1 MLQQV
6 ETIFEDMAP
15 MLKGL
20 KKKTYEANMKT
31 FREKNNEFFFNMMD
45 QLKMGNKEAIA
56 KHLSNSF
63 VAAVKQIFE
72 KRGKIKGSL
81 QMDLNFFI
89 IYYVFPSILMTQS
102 DDAKLMADTL
112 CETWGNSFKNAKI
125 GYTDYD
131 KLYESFKEKIFGL
144 F

>member
-6 ETIFEDMAP
+6 EAIFSDMAP

-20 KKKTYEANMKT
+20 KKQTYEANMKI
-31 FREKNNEFFFNMMD
+31 FREKNNEFFFQLMD
-45 QLKMGNKEAIA
+45 QLKVGNKEVIA
-56 KHLSNSF
+56 QHLSNSF
-63 VAAVKQIFE
+63 VVAVKQIFE
-72 KRGKIKGSL
+72 KKGKIKGNV
-81 QMDLNFFI
+81 QMDLNFFM

-102 DDAKLMADTL
+102 DDAKLLADTL
-112 CETWGNSFKNAKI
+112 CETWGKSFKDAKI

-131 KLYESFKEKIFGL
+131 KLYESFKEKIFGI

>member
-63 VAAVKQIFE
+63 VAISQWHFLNSP
-72 KRGKIKGSL
+72 SL
-81 QMDLNFFI
+81 KNF
-89 IYYVFPSILMTQS
+89 
-102 DDAKLMADTL
+102 
-112 CETWGNSFKNAKI
+112 
-125 GYTDYD
+125 
-131 KLYESFKEKIFGL
+131 LY
-144 F
+144 

>member
-6 ETIFEDMAP
+6 EVIFENMAP

-20 KKKTYEANMKT
+20 KKKSYEVNMKA
-31 FREKNNEFFFNMMD
+31 FREKNNEFFFGLMD
-45 QLKMGNKEAIA
+45 QLKIGNKEAIA

-72 KRGKIKGSL
+72 KNGKIKGSL
-81 QMDLNFFI
+81 QMDLNFFM
-89 IYYVFPSILMTQS
+89 IYYVFPSILLTHS
-102 DDAKLMADTL
+102 DNAKLMADTL
-112 CETWGNSFKNAKI
+112 CETWGNSFKDGKI

-131 KLYESFKEKIFGL
+131 TLYESFKEKIFGL

>member
-6 ETIFEDMAP
+6 EAIFADMGP

-20 KKKTYEANMKT
+20 KKQTYEVNMKA
-31 FREKNNEFFFNMMD
+31 FREQNNEFFFQLMD
-45 QLKMGNKEAIA
+45 QLKVGNKEVIA

-72 KRGKIKGSL
+72 KRGRIKGKV
-81 QMDLNFFI
+81 QMDLNFFM

-102 DDAKLMADTL
+102 DDARLMADTL
-112 CETWGNSFKNAKI
+112 CETWGNSFKDAKI

-131 KLYESFKEKIFGL
+131 KLYESFKEKIFGI

>member
-6 ETIFEDMAP
+6 ETMFEDMAP

-20 KKKTYEANMKT
+20 KKKNYETNMKA
-31 FREKNNEFFFNMMD
+31 FREKNNEFFFQMMD
-45 QLKMGNKEAIA
+45 QLKTEKKEVVA
-56 KHLSNSF
+56 KHISNSF

-72 KRGKIKGSL
+72 KRGKIKGKV
-81 QMDLNFFI
+81 QMDLNFFM
-89 IYYVFPSILMTQS
+89 IYYVFPAILMTQS

-112 CETWGNSFKNAKI
+112 CETWGNSFKDAKI

-131 KLYESFKEKIFGL
+131 TLYESFKEKIFGI

>member
-6 ETIFEDMAP
+6 ETVFEDMAP

-20 KKKTYEANMKT
+20 KKKTYEANMKV
-31 FREKNNEFFFNMMD
+31 FREKNNEFFFSMMD
-45 QLKMGNKEAIA
+45 QLKVGNKERIA
-56 KHLSNSF
+56 QHLSNSF

-72 KRGKIKGSL
+72 KRGKIKGNQ
-81 QMDLNFFI
+81 QMDLNFFM

-112 CETWGNSFKNAKI
+112 CETWGKSFKDSKI
-125 GYTDYD
+125 GYTEYD
-131 KLYESFKEKIFGL
+131 KLYESFKEKIFGI